1 MDKLLSIVIT
11 CFNRKE
17 FLLDAVKSAIS
28 QSISR
33 DTYDIIVIKNFSE
46 KKIDEFLAENA
57 IVNVLAENGSTGSW
71 FKIAANVVDTKYISF
86 LDDDDIFHPDKVAII
101 LSILNLYPN
110 SDFIHNCSERR
121 GFANLKLDFRPNR
134 VRIIDDSSVTSFRN
148 SLKQNLYF
156 NLSSITIRKDLI
168 TEHLDFI
175 KETNHGTD
183 IVMYAASQ
191 LSDGIR
197 IQYDEFLTFY
207 RVHTDSHANY
217 IEQNQHIFEETKREV
232 LPYYIKN
239 WGLISN
245 FLGDTPMGIYASL
258 RLISTKIWINL
269 VSDNTVYKLSS
280 EEVFKG
286 LKYFHYYHFII
297 LFMIIQLF
305 DNIFHRP
312 VKKLY
317 FLFIF
322 SRIGSRLRG
331 QI

>member
-1 MDKLLSIVIT
+1 MNKLLSIVIT

-17 FLLDAVKSAIS
+17 FLLNAVKSAIS
-28 QSISR
+28 QSVSR

-46 KKIDEFLAENA
+46 EKIDTFLAENA
-57 IVNVLAENGSTGSW
+57 IVNVLAENGTTGSW

-86 LDDDDIFHPDKVAII
+86 LDDDDIFYPDKVAII

-110 SDFIHNCSERR
+110 SAFIHNRSESS
-121 GFANLKLDFRPNR
+121 GFARLKLDFRPNK

-148 SLKQNLYF
+148 SLKQNFYF

-168 TEHLDFI
+168 TKHLDFI
-175 KETNHGTD
+175 QETNHSTD
-183 IVMYAASQ
+183 LVMYAASQ

-197 IQYDEFLTFY
+197 VQYDEFLTFY
-207 RVHTDSHANY
+207 LVHTDSQANY
-217 IEQNQHIFEETKREV
+217 IEQNQHVFEETKREV
-232 LPYYIKN
+232 LPYFIKN
-239 WGLISN
+239 WELMSN
-245 FLGDTPMGIYASL
+245 FLGDVPMGLYASL
-258 RLISTKIWINL
+258 RLISTKIWINI
-269 VSDNTVYKLSS
+269 VSDHIVYKLSS
-280 EEVFKG
+280 EEVFRG
-286 LKYFHYYHFII
+286 LKYFYYYPLIL

-305 DNIFHRP
+305 DNISHRS

-322 SRIGSRLRG
+322 SRIGLRLRG

>member
-28 QSISR
+28 QSVSR

-46 KKIDEFLAENA
+46 ERIDTYLAENA
-57 IVNVLAENGSTGSW
+57 IINVHAENGTTGSW
-71 FKIAANVVDTKYISF
+71 FKIAANVVNTKYISF
-86 LDDDDIFHPDKVAII
+86 LDDDDIFYPDKVAII

-110 SDFIHNCSERR
+110 SNFIHNRSERR
-121 GFANLKLDFRPNR
+121 GFARLNLDFIPNK

-148 SLKQNLYF
+148 SLKQNFYF

-175 KETNHGTD
+175 QETNHGTD

-217 IEQNQHIFEETKREV
+217 VQRNQQIFEETKRKV

-239 WGLISN
+239 WELISN
-245 FLGDTPMGIYASL
+245 FLGDVPMGLYASL
-258 RLISTKIWINL
+258 RLISTKIWINI
-269 VSDNTVYKLSS
+269 VSDHIVYRLSP

-286 LKYFHYYHFII
+286 LKYFYYYPVI
-297 LFMIIQLF
+297 LFFITIYLF
-305 DNIFHRP
+305 DSVSHRSI
-312 VKKLY
+312 KKLY

-322 SRIGSRLRG
+322 SRIGSRIRG